1 MSQPSSTG
9 AVSGSSSDADLRP
22 RTATDLDDRQIH
34 SHEQPELLLPSS
46 KRQRM
51 EPPVASADVLPMSE
65 LDDPHEVNGQNASIS
80 PPNAVLNLPSPE
92 PNRAI
97 TWPLLGTLQAA
108 PCFEWLHDSFL
119 SRPDRSEQISLGIAT
134 GMAILTQ
141 EIVDPHL
148 STPWLR
154 SALGFLP
161 VAAASG
167 LRFIGQRQKM
177 GTWPLQKG
185 QVKKEFSV

>member
-9 AVSGSSSDADLRP
+9 AVSGSSPDADFRP
-22 RTATDLDDRQIH
+22 EAATELNDRQVQ

-46 KRQRM
+46 KRLRK
-51 EPPVASADVLPMSE
+51 EFPTASADVLPMSE
-65 LDDPHEVNGQNASIS
+65 LDDTHEVDGQNASIS
-80 PPNAVLNLPSPE
+80 PPNAVLNLPSSE
-92 PNRAI
+92 SNRAT
-97 TWPLLGTLQAA
+97 TWPLLGTLKAA

-167 LRFIGQRQKM
+167 LRFVGQRQKM

-185 QVKKEFSV
+185 QAKKEFSV